1 MKKFL
6 LLLLILLF
14 FTSCQKT
21 NNKVDILVTIYPFK
35 FIIDELVKDELAV
48 DVLLPSSLDP
58 HTYELV
64 PSDLMKVQY
73 AQLFI
78 YGDKDLD
85 GWAAKLEAKNK
96 VQLSDYVPESLR
108 LDISEPLF
116 KHSDNHSHSDSH
128 NHKGFDPHF
137 WTDPIT
143 IKGIIDNLVNLL
155 IENFPDKKNVF
166 IKNAEL
172 FKLKLSELDRKI
184 IETTDS
190 IPNRNIFS
198 SHPFYNY
205 FFHRYNFNVVGF
217 LEISPGQNLSPKE
230 MKRLIDLV
238 KKYNVKAIFTHKQH
252 NDRTTK
258 ILAESVGVKHYDLDP
273 IGGTE
278 NIDSYNKIIE
288 YNLEIIANALK

>member
-6 LLLLILLF
+6 LLLLTLLF
-14 FTSCQKT
+14 FNSCQKT

-48 DVLLPSSLDP
+48 DVLLPSSVDP

-73 AQLFI
+73 VKLFI

-85 GWAAKLEAKNK
+85 GWAAKLESKNK
-96 VQLSDYVPESLR
+96 IQLSDYVPDNLR

-116 KHSDNHSHSDSH
+116 KHTHNHSHS
-128 NHKGFDPHF
+128 HKGFDPHF
-137 WTDPIT
+137 WTDPVV
-143 IKGIIDNLVNLL
+143 IKEMIDNLVNLL
-155 IENFPDKKNVF
+155 TENFPDKKSTF
-166 IKNAEL
+166 IENAEL
-172 FKLKLSELDRKI
+172 FKLRLSELDSTISKK
-184 IETTDS
+184 TVS
-190 IPNRNIFS
+190 ISNRNIFS

-230 MKRLIDLV
+230 MKQMMELV
-238 KKYNVKAIFTHKQH
+238 RENNVKAIFTNKQH

-258 ILAESVGVKHYDLDP
+258 ILAESIGVKHYDLDP

-278 NIDSYNKIIE
+278 NIESYIKIIE
-288 YNLEIIANALK
+288 YNLEIITNALK